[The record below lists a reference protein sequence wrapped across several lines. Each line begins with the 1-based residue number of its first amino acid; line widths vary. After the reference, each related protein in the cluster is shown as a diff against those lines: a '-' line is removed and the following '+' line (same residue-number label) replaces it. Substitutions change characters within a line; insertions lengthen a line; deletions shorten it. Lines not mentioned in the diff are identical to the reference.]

1 MDKAALTE
9 IGGMLRDARK
19 EAGFSI
25 DHVAKVLK
33 IRKTYISAL
42 EKGDAKKLKFD
53 AYTIGYIRHYAE
65 LLDVDPEEL
74 LNRIKDSEVSVFP
87 IDPDDLIITGRE
99 FLPSKAM
106 LAVCAVLLILIYIF
120 VEFHMYLR

>member
-9 IGGMLRDARK
+9 IGMVLRDARK
-19 EAGFSI
+19 EAGFSVE
-25 DHVAKVLK
+25 HVAKVLK
-33 IRKTYISAL
+33 IRRAYISAL
-42 EKGDAKKLKFD
+42 EKGDIKKLKFD

-65 LLDVDPEEL
+65 LLDVNPDGL
-74 LNRIKDSEVSVFP
+74 LDRIKLSEMSVFP

-106 LAVCAVLLILIYIF
+106 IAVCALLLILIYIF